1 MTLAQTT
8 RRLLVGA
15 ALVLSLG
22 NDALAGDERRFKSGA
37 YDITTDLPEEQA
49 AELARHMD
57 AVHAEY
63 TRRFAKFGKRN
74 AEPLRLWV
82 FETQQGYME
91 FLAGHEINAIGSGGM
106 FFRRDDASGL
116 ASFLG
121 NRPESMMY
129 ETLRHEGMHQF
140 LYQRIGDTLPTW
152 LNEGMAEWFGYALPT
167 ERGFEMGLAD
177 PHAIARLQK
186 AAEND
191 TLLPLESLLTMS
203 HREWNERVRS
213 GGAGGQ
219 YDQAWSVVHFL
230 AYSEG
235 GRYAGMLDQLLGLFW
250 QGYDPPRAVRAVFGS
265 DLAPMEAKWKAY
277 IESLEPDELYAARD
291 MLDAWGLVLAALD
304 QAGVR
309 PKTLEEFDAALIVH
323 GATLD
328 LPKAMTTTAGEMEL
342 SLVPDAWWRTP
353 PNSAKTGRPAMLRL
367 IPDRRG
373 REPVTI
379 ELRGLKRAVRLE
391 WKENGEGKPSP
402 SVMIR

>member
-1 MTLAQTT
+1 M
-8 RRLLVGA
+8 LVTF
-15 ALVLSLG
+15 ALSAV
-22 NDALAGDERRFKSGA
+22 AFAGDQRRFKSGA
-37 YDITTDLPEEQA
+37 YDITTDLPEEKA

-91 FLAGHEINAIGSGGM
+91 FLAGHEINAIGSSGM

-121 NRPESMMY
+121 NRPESKMY

-152 LNEGMAEWFGYALPT
+152 LNEGMAEWFGYALQT

-177 PHAIARLQK
+177 AHAIARLQR
-186 AAEND
+186 ALEAD

-213 GGAGGQ
+213 GSAGGQ

-230 AYSEG
+230 AYADG

-250 QGYDPPRAVRAVFGS
+250 QGYDAPRAIRMVFGT
-265 DLAPMEAKWKAY
+265 DLSPMESKWKDY

-291 MLDAWGLVLAALD
+291 MLDAWGHVLLALD
-304 QAGVR
+304 SIGVR
-309 PKTLEEFDAALIVH
+309 PKTLDEFDAALAEH
-323 GATLD
+323 GHGLDIPRTL
-328 LPKAMTTTAGEMEL
+328 MTTSGELEL
-342 SLVPDAWWRTP
+342 ILESDAWWRSLP
-353 PNSAKTGRPAMLRL
+353 KSAKAGRAAVLRL

-373 REPVTI
+373 RQPSSV
-379 ELRGLKRAVRLE
+379 ELRGLKRLVRLE
-391 WKENGEGKPSP
+391 WKKNGEGKPSP
-402 SVMIR
+402 SVVVH

>member
-1 MTLAQTT
+1 MTISRTT
-8 RRLLVGA
+8 RRFLVGMLVTC
-15 ALVLSLG
+15 ALSSVAS
-22 NDALAGDERRFKSGA
+22 AGDERRFKSGA

-152 LNEGMAEWFGYALPT
+152 LNEGMAEWFGYALQT

-177 PHAIARLQK
+177 PHAIARLQR
-186 AAEND
+186 AAEAD
-191 TLLPLESLLTMS
+191 ALLPLESLLTMS
-203 HREWNERVRS
+203 HREWNDRVRS
-213 GGAGGQ
+213 GSAGGQ

-230 AYSEG
+230 AYADG

-250 QGYDPPRAVRAVFGS
+250 QGYDAPRAVRTVFGT
-265 DLAPMEAKWKAY
+265 DLSPMESKWKDY

-291 MLDAWGLVLAALD
+291 MLDAWGHVLSALD
-304 QAGVR
+304 AIGVR
-309 PKTLEEFDAALIVH
+309 PKTLDEFDAALAEH
-323 GATLD
+323 GDALDIPRTL
-328 LPKAMTTTAGEMEL
+328 MTTGGEVAL
-342 SLVPDAWWRTP
+342 TLASDAWWRSLP
-353 PNSAKTGRPAMLRL
+353 KSAKTGRPAVLRL

-373 REPVTI
+373 REPSGV
-379 ELRGLKRAVRLE
+379 ELRGLKRLVRLE

-402 SVMIR
+402 SVVIR